1 MQYNWCHHLR
11 DFYFGEAPCADD
23 DPTSCSNVQIET
35 AVNVSTVDWSGCTDT
50 IPYNMTVTNS
60 ESVVLYRNSTSCCSG
75 NLTVHYNID
84 NSKLNKE
91 AGNSTLNQ
99 GALNKEPQMNT
110 SDSSTTEQVSQI
122 SQQMVAG
129 IIHLPDYLLL
139 GLSGIS
145 GFLVFTTIV
154 TIVVFSVKRRNEQKT
169 KSKRSFCVSQ
179 EVHCNNVDSLET
191 QNERYIVKLES
202 PTKTLPPQNDFS
214 FQQVDDVNTVSSN
227 QSLASNETL
236 YLNTCEE
243 CLEPADDIRSTSSDE
258 ATYMNTCE
266 GYLDANDLRITTSV
280 EAHCVRTVSSNQ
292 HVESDET
299 NHLDTCEDYM
309 NVSVPRPAKC
319 GGPALD
325 ECPVLHLPWMPSNQ
339 YSDQIGE
346 DDEHASTLAAYI
358 ELS

>member
-1 MQYNWCHHLR
+1 M
-11 DFYFGEAPCADD
+11 
-23 DPTSCSNVQIET
+23 
-35 AVNVSTVDWSGCTDT
+35 
-50 IPYNMTVTNS
+50 
-60 ESVVLYRNSTSCCSG
+60 
-75 NLTVHYNID
+75 
-84 NSKLNKE
+84 
-91 AGNSTLNQ
+91 
-99 GALNKEPQMNT
+99 
-110 SDSSTTEQVSQI
+110 
-122 SQQMVAG
+122 
-129 IIHLPDYLLL
+129 
-139 GLSGIS
+139 
-145 GFLVFTTIV
+145 
-154 TIVVFSVKRRNEQKT
+154 
-169 KSKRSFCVSQ
+169 
-179 EVHCNNVDSLET
+179 ET

-214 FQQVDDVNTVSSN
+214 FQQVDYVNTVSSN

-236 YLNTCEE
+236 YMNTCEG

-280 EAHCVRTVSSNQ
+280 GAHCVRTVLSS
-292 HVESDET
+292 ESGET

-325 ECPVLHLPWMPSNQ
+325 ECPVLHLPWMSSIQ

-346 DDEHASTLAAYI
+346 DNEQASTLAAYI